1 MVVLR
6 VLDIATSPAPTS
18 TQPRAVRVM
27 VVDDSAIVRG
37 LIIQM
42 LEKSPEVRIVARAAN
57 GEAAVAELE
66 RHEVDVI
73 VLDLEMPVMDGMTA
87 LPLLLA
93 KRPGVQ
99 VVVASTLSKRNARI
113 SLEALQQGAAD
124 YVPKPETGTLVNA
137 VEFERELV
145 SKVLALGRRPRGAA
159 VSATPVVAPRS
170 NSAVRP
176 GVVAIGGSTGAPPVL
191 LELMAGLKD
200 AVSQPI
206 LITQHMPATFTALLA
221 EQIER
226 AGGRPCGEAKDGEPI
241 LPGRAYVAPGGW
253 HMTAGRSGAT
263 PVIRLNQEPPEHF
276 CRPAVDPMLRS
287 AAEVYGN
294 RLLAVVLT
302 GMGHD
307 GAEGCALAAKAGGRF
322 VVQDEATSAVW
333 GMPGAA
339 AKTGLAEAVLPAS
352 KIAPWIV
359 EACQ

>member
-1 MVVLR
+1 MVVCR
-6 VLDIATSPAPTS
+6 VLDIAVHPAP
-18 TQPRAVRVM
+18 PPPAGHAVRVM

-37 LIIQM
+37 LIVQM
-42 LEKSPEVRIVARAAN
+42 LEKCADIRVVARAAN

-66 RHEVDVI
+66 RTEADVI

-93 KRPGVQ
+93 KRPGVK

-113 SLEALQQGAAD
+113 SLEALQQGASD

-137 VEFERELV
+137 TEFERELV
-145 SKVLALGRRPRGAA
+145 SKIVALGRRTPPVRP
-159 VSATPVVAPRS
+159 PVVASRS
-170 NSAVRP
+170 TAAVRP
-176 GVVAIGGSTGAPPVL
+176 GIIAIGGSTGAPPVL
-191 LELMAGLKD
+191 LELMAGLKES
-200 AVSQPI
+200 VGQPI

-226 AGGRPCGEAKDGEPI
+226 AGGRPCAEARDGEPI

-253 HMTAGRSGAT
+253 HMTVARSGAT

-287 AAEVYGN
+287 AADIYGN
-294 RLLAVVLT
+294 RLLAVILT
-302 GMGHD
+302 GMGTD
-307 GAEGCALAAKAGGRF
+307 GAEGCRLLAQAGGRF
-322 VVQDEATSAVW
+322 IVQDEATSAVW

-339 AKTGLAEAVLPAS
+339 AKTGLAEAILPAGRLS
-352 KIAPWIV
+352 HWIKEIAR
-359 EACQ
+359 

>member
-1 MVVLR
+1 M
-6 VLDIATSPAPTS
+6 LDIAPQPDPAS
-18 TQPRAVRVM
+18 FRPRPVRVM

-42 LEKSPEVRIVARAAN
+42 LEKSPEVVIAARAAN
-57 GEAAVAELE
+57 GEAALAELG
-66 RHEVDVI
+66 RVEVDVI

-93 KRPGVQ
+93 KRPGVK
-99 VVVASTLSKRNARI
+99 VVVASTLSQRNARI

-124 YVPKPETGTLVNA
+124 YVPKPETGTLVRA
-137 VEFERELV
+137 EEFERELV
-145 SKVLALGRRPRGAA
+145 GKVLALGRRRSSPAA
-159 VSATPVVAPRS
+159 LAPAVAPRPTRV
-170 NSAVRP
+170 VRP

-191 LELMAGLKD
+191 LELMAGWKGV
-200 AVSQPI
+200 AQPI

-226 AGGRPCGEAKDGEPI
+226 ASRRPCAEGKDGEPV
-241 LPGRAYVAPGGW
+241 LAGRAYVAPGGW
-253 HMTAGRSGAT
+253 HMTVGRSGAT
-263 PVIRLNQEPPEHF
+263 PVIRLNQDPPEHF

-287 AAEVYGN
+287 AVEVYGA

-307 GAEGCALAAKAGGRF
+307 GAEGCALAAKAGARF
-322 VVQDEATSAVW
+322 VVQDEASSAVW

-339 AKTGLAEAVLPAS
+339 AKTGLAEAILPAS

-359 EACQ
+359 EACK

>member
-1 MVVLR
+1 
-6 VLDIATSPAPTS
+6 
-18 TQPRAVRVM
+18 M

-42 LEKSPEVRIVARAAN
+42 LEKSADVQIVARAAN
-57 GEAAVAELE
+57 GEAALAELDRSE
-66 RHEVDVI
+66 PDVI

-87 LPLLLA
+87 LPRLLA
-93 KRPGVQ
+93 KRPDVRI
-99 VVVASTLSKRNARI
+99 VVASTLSKRNARI
-113 SLEALQQGAAD
+113 SLDALQQGAAD

-145 SKVLALGRRPRGAA
+145 GKVLALGRRSKTGA
-159 VSATPVVAPRS
+159 SAAAPVVAPRT
-170 NSAVRP
+170 ARTVRP
-176 GVVAIGGSTGAPPVL
+176 GVVAVGGSTGAPPVL
-191 LELMAGLKD
+191 LELMAGLKG
-200 AVSQPI
+200 VTQPI

-226 AGGRPCGEAKDGEPI
+226 AGGRPCAEGKDGEPI

-253 HMTAGRSGAT
+253 HMTVGRSGAT

-287 AAEVYGN
+287 AVEIYGN

-322 VVQDEATSAVW
+322 IVQDEATSAVW

-339 AKTGLAEAVLPAS
+339 ARTGLAEAVLPAS

-359 EACQ
+359 EACR